1 MLDWQVRHSHP
12 IQRPLSV
19 GEPPRER
26 SLPSAAGWRRDE
38 HPLQPVQ
45 GWLEVREPDT
55 PAGGRQH
62 TADRAEWQEVVS
74 NRYLR
79 RQFGDFL
86 QDNFYSCSFD
96 RTFRVIHFFFFGPGS
111 CELWWWRWFW
121 PQTCPAISSKWRP
134 WRTSYNNLRG
144 ESSFLLLPIV
154 LTAPEPAI
162 QTSINPAISCCLQNH
177 PLFTTQLTLPWRV
190 C

>member
-96 RTFRVIHFFFFGPGS
+96 RTFRVIHFFFFLDQGAASSGGGDGS
-111 CELWWWRWFW
+111 GHRHVLPFPASEGHEELPTTTWGVSRRFSY
-121 PQTCPAISSKWRP
+121 CPLCS
-134 WRTSYNNLRG
+134 
-144 ESSFLLLPIV
+144 LPPNRQFKPP
-154 LTAPEPAI
+154 LTLQSAAVYK
-162 QTSINPAISCCLQNH
+162 TTHCLQPN
-177 PLFTTQLTLPWRV
+177 
-190 C
+190 